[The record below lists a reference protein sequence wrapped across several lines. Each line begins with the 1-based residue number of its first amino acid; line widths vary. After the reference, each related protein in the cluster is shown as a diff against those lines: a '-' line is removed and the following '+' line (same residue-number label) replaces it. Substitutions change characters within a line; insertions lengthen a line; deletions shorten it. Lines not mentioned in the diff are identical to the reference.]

1 VARPLLYPPPVTGED
16 VRVQVRSA
24 KPGESQSLTALC
36 VRSKAHWGY
45 DAAFMKLSAVTLAV
59 GEDDI
64 ATGRV
69 LVAVDDTNRMI
80 GMASVLPEGE
90 TSDLDAL
97 FVDPPAIGSGAGR
110 ALFEAAVSLA
120 RRQGARRMTILADP
134 NAAAFYERMGARY
147 LRNAPSDA
155 IPGRTLPFYEYD
167 LQSGTVS

>member
-1 VARPLLYPPPVTGED
+1 MERGQAGEEMSA
-16 VRVQVRSA
+16 QVRSA

-45 DAAFMKLSAVTLAV
+45 AAAFMKLSAAALTVD
-59 GEDDI
+59 EDDI
-64 ATGRV
+64 AAGRV
-69 LVAVDDTNRMI
+69 LVAVDDAGRVI
-80 GMASVLPEGE
+80 GVAGVTTEGD
-90 TSDLDAL
+90 TADLDAL

-147 LRNAPSDA
+147 MRHAPSDA

-167 LQSGTVS
+167 LLSGTVS

>member
-1 VARPLLYPPPVTGED
+1 MGREVRLL
-16 VRVQVRSA
+16 VQVRSA
-24 KPGESQSLTALC
+24 KPGESRSLTALC

-45 DAAFMKLSAVTLAV
+45 DLVFMKLSAAALNVD
-59 GEDDI
+59 EDDI
-64 ATGRV
+64 TAGRV
-69 LVAVDDTNRMI
+69 LVAVDDAGRVI
-80 GMASVLPEGE
+80 GMACVLSDGN
-90 TSDLDAL
+90 TADLDAL

-110 ALFEAAVSLA
+110 ALFDAAVVLA
-120 RRQGARRMTILADP
+120 RRHGARRMTILADP